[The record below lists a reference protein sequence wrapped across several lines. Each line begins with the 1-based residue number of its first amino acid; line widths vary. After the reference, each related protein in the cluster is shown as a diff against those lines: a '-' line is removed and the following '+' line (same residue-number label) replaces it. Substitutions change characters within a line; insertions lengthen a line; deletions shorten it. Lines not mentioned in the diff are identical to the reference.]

1 VAGVLRDANPPLR
14 HAVAMPSQRV
24 VLPLKRL
31 LPPYRWFE
39 TVVGAAMGA

>member
-1 VAGVLRDANPPLR
+1 LRRWVDLSQS
-14 HAVAMPSQRV
+14 AVAMPSQRV

-31 LPPYRWFE
+31 LPYRWFE